1 LENPAIPSGIYN
13 IADDEAISTNK
24 LVEIIGETISKPAK
38 ILNTPKFIIKLLA
51 KIGDLLP
58 FPINSERLQKL
69 TESYQVS
76 NDKIKKAIQKDLPL
90 SVEKGIQK
98 TISSL

>member
-1 LENPAIPSGIYN
+1 MI
-13 IADDEAISTNK
+13 
-24 LVEIIGETISKPAK
+24 
-38 ILNTPKFIIKLLA
+38 A
-51 KIGDLLP
+51 KIGDVLSL
-58 FPINSERLQKL
+58 PINTERIEKL